1 MTRNL
6 IIAIVAAGAVIGGG
20 TLAGAAM
27 SSDDQEPASA
37 ALDDLNVA
45 DAASGDDG
53 ADDTGGDDATTDDG
67 GSGSVAEQAVATAVA
82 EVPGV
87 VTEIERDHD
96 DGRRGWEIDVFG
108 DDEQWYKLL
117 VSEDGTEVVN
127 ARADDDDDDDDR
139 DDDDGRD
146 GRDDDDGRDDRDDDD
161 DDRTAASSLLAD
173 GSRIDAAQA
182 IRLAE
187 EHTSG
192 TLREAD
198 VENGHWK
205 LELRTD
211 DGAEREIRISLASG
225 EITDQ
230 GHDDDWD
237 DDDDDDD
244 DRDDDDGRD
253 DRDDRD
259 DDDDDDDRDDD

>member
-45 DAASGDDG
+45 DAPSGDDG
-53 ADDTGGDDATTDDG
+53 ADDTTGDDTTGDDGGSGNGG

-87 VTEIERDHD
+87 VTEIERDND
-96 DGRRGWEIDVFG
+96 DGRRSWEIDVFG
-108 DDEQWYKLL
+108 DDEQWYKLR

-127 ARADDDDDDDDR
+127 ARADDDDDDDW
-139 DDDDGRD
+139 
-146 GRDDDDGRDDRDDDD
+146 DDDD
-161 DDRTAASSLLAD
+161 DDRTAANSLLAD
-173 GSRIDAAQA
+173 GSRIDAAEA

-211 DGAEREIRISLASG
+211 DGVEHEIRISLASG
-225 EITDQ
+225 EITDLERDDDDDD
-230 GHDDDWD
+230 DDDWD
-237 DDDDDDD
+237 DDDRGDDDDDDD
-244 DRDDDDGRD
+244 DRDDD
-253 DRDDRD
+253 
-259 DDDDDDDRDDD
+259 